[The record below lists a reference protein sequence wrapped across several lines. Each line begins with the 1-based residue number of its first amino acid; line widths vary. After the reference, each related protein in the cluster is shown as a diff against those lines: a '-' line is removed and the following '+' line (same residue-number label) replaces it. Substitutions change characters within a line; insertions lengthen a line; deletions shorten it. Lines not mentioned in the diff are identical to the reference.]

1 MFFCYSRTNIVT
13 YILTL
18 GAGLA
23 TSGTFNLITSS
34 CLKISPSLY
43 SWGTS
48 KRGEAKK
55 YMTKFKSLNV
65 NQGECYNT
73 GMIHIV

>member
-1 MFFCYSRTNIVT
+1 MNIFV
-13 YILTL
+13 YALTL
-18 GAGLA
+18 AAGLA

-48 KRGEAKK
+48 KRGKAKK
-55 YMTKFKSLNV
+55 YITKKS
-65 NQGECYNT
+65 Y
-73 GMIHIV
+73 

>member
-1 MFFCYSRTNIVT
+1 MNMFVCT
-13 YILTL
+13 LTL
-18 GAGLA
+18 AAGLA

-55 YMTKFKSLNV
+55 YITKS
-65 NQGECYNT
+65 
-73 GMIHIV
+73 HIADHKDVVFIILILKF